1 MLLFNAAYAH
11 ALKLHIRG
19 MWLIYAGKVR
29 MCKSSLWWLVRKK
42 SQNTK
47 NCFATDFLFET
58 LFTTV
63 HFVLFALFER
73 GQLKNITKSVF
84 QFCRLAK
91 CSGIR
96 LDLAP
101 TVVLMVFEVAACF
114 FLACEDFG
122 RMFGK
127 SFPAWAFFFFFYLV
141 GISSRTLIPLFRPGS
156 VHSGSASWDDCDRV
170 FPDEL
175 RVSLFPDRFPP
186 E

>member
-1 MLLFNAAYAH
+1 MKCAQGQFYTQNIPGFGSKQCCFSMQH
-11 ALKLHIRG
+11 
-19 MWLIYAGKVR
+19 MR
-29 MCKSSLWWLVRKK
+29 MRWNCTSGACDSFTRERSECVNRASGGWSEKK

-127 SFPAWAFFFFFYLV
+127 SFPAWAFFFFF
-141 GISSRTLIPLFRPGS
+141 T
-156 VHSGSASWDDCDRV
+156 SWGLARAH
-170 FPDEL
+170 
-175 RVSLFPDRFPP
+175 
-186 E
+186 